1 MRPYNQYIGFNDLW
15 LRVFGIPV
23 LGFCIPLIFFG
34 LEYNSF
40 KDYYP
45 KWVEAGIFALVYWEG
60 SRLIVIRLRKKHLS
74 FSATRKRIIQQA
86 ICSLTYMFIIGIPLG
101 QGLDQLGICPDHQ
114 PTAFQI
120 MGVNITTSF
129 LFLSIYE
136 SIYFYDQLKLS
147 IMEQERLKQ
156 ESIRSQLEGL
166 RNQVNPHFLFNSLNT
181 LMSLVEED
189 QKLAISFLKRLSK
202 VYRYILDIRE
212 KKLVSLSEEL
222 KFIHSYTFLQSER
235 FGESLDVQFDIPET
249 LGPYKMVPLA
259 LQILFENAIK
269 HNIISKSK
277 PLRIQVSTK
286 GDQYLVVKNNIQK
299 KNQIMPSTKVG
310 LENIR
315 NRYRFFTNQQVV
327 IEEKDEQFI
336 VAIPLIKI

>member
-1 MRPYNQYIGFNDLW
+1 MRPCNQYIGFNDLW
-15 LRVFGIPV
+15 LRVIGIPV
-23 LGFCIPLIFFG
+23 LGFCIPLMFFG
-34 LEYNSF
+34 HEFISLAAYA
-40 KDYYP
+40 P
-45 KWVEAGIFALVYWEG
+45 KWIEASIFALVYWEG
-60 SRLIVIRLRKKHLS
+60 SRFIVIKLRKKYKE
-74 FSATRKRIIQQA
+74 FSETRKRVILQA
-86 ICSLTYMFIIGIPLG
+86 IYTLVFMFVAGAPLG
-101 QGLDQLGICPDHQ
+101 ISLDTLGLCPEHQ
-114 PTAFQI
+114 PTAFQ
-120 MGVNITTSF
+120 MAGVNVTTML

-181 LMSLVEED
+181 LMSIVAED

-222 KFIHSYTFLQSER
+222 KFIHSYTFLQNER
-235 FGESLDVQFDIPET
+235 FGESLDVQFDIPEI
-249 LGPYKMVPLA
+249 LGRYKIVPLA

-277 PLRIQVSTK
+277 PLHIQVCTK

-315 NRYRFFTNQQVV
+315 NRYRFFTDQQVI
-327 IEEKDEQFI
+327 IEEKDGQFI

>member
-1 MRPYNQYIGFNDLW
+1 MRPCNQYIGFNDLW
-15 LRVFGIPV
+15 LRVIGVPV
-23 LGFCIPLIFFG
+23 LGFCIPMMFFG
-34 LEYNSF
+34 
-40 KDYYP
+40 KDFENISAYAP
-45 KWVEAGIFALVYWEG
+45 KWIEASLFALVYWEG
-60 SRLIVIRLRKKHLS
+60 SRLIVIYLRKRYEDFKD
-74 FSATRKRIIQQA
+74 TRKRVIKQVIYTFIYMSVIGLPIGII
-86 ICSLTYMFIIGIPLG
+86 TDIIG
-101 QGLDQLGICPDHQ
+101 LDPYQ
-114 PTAFQI
+114 PTVFQLC
-120 MGVNITTSF
+120 GVNVTTLL

-181 LMSLVEED
+181 LMSIVAED

-222 KFIHSYTFLQSER
+222 KFIHSYTFLQNER
-235 FGESLDVQFDIPET
+235 FGESLSVQFDIPEI
-249 LGPYKMVPLA
+249 LGRYKIVPLA

-277 PLRIQVSTK
+277 PLHIQVCTK

-315 NRYRFFTNQQVV
+315 NRYRFFTDQQVI
-327 IEEKDEQFI
+327 IEEKDGQFV